1 MSHSS
6 GKENRTHTDRI
17 GEKPQEY
24 TQCQLLRVTSLDT
37 KQIESMIGSRMIQ
50 WEKCNEKYGMERF
63 IFTIHRSSYR
73 WEKYGLVDGEKVPY
87 QSLPLQKDGDMD
99 PLVEK
104 GTV

>member
-6 GKENRTHTDRI
+6 GKETRAHTDRI

-24 TQCQLLRVTSLDT
+24 TQCQLLTVISLDT
-37 KQIESMIGSRMIQ
+37 KHIESMIGSRMIQ
-50 WEKCNEKYGMERF
+50 WKRYGMVRS